1 MTKKEK
7 AVEVK
12 IGVQHAQR
20 ELVVETDE
28 SIEHVE
34 KIVADAVAST
44 GLLTLTDTKGR
55 RILVPAERVTYVEIG
70 GGVSG
75 QVGFRS

>member
-1 MTKKEK
+1 M
-7 AVEVK
+7 EVK

-28 SIEHVE
+28 TIENVE
-34 KIVADAVAST
+34 KLVADAVSSD
-44 GLLTLTDTKGR
+44 GLLTLTDQRGR
-55 RILVPAERVTYVEIG
+55 RILVPAERITYVEIG